1 MGDDGC
7 DGVSESVG
15 KQEKDDHENDHEKD
29 DHENDQEKDDHENDH
44 EKDDHEMDD
53 HEKDDHDMSNHEKDD
68 HQNDHTNNHHINNH
82 HTNTTP
88 CTENLDWMR
97 VTEEEM
103 RDALEQE
110 RDNLR
115 EQDADMFAS
124 TLSPPSSPR

>member
-7 DGVSESVG
+7 DGVGESGVG
-15 KQEKDDHENDHEKD
+15 R
-29 DHENDQEKDDHENDH
+29 QEKDDHENDH

-53 HEKDDHDMSNHEKDD
+53 HDMSNHEKDD
-68 HQNDHTNNHHINNH
+68 HENDYNNNHHINNH